1 MKKRQMM
8 ASRAEKFTRFGI
20 RKCSLG
26 AVSVAIATGLA
37 FLGGGAVQADQLAPS
52 QPADSVAV
60 SQVWRT
66 TLAQLQLR
74 L

>member
-1 MKKRQMM
+1 MKRRRMM
-8 ASRAEKFTRFGI
+8 TSRAEKFTRFGI

-37 FLGGGAVQADQLAPS
+37 FLGSGAVQADQLAS
-52 QPADSVAV
+52 RQLTVSLSVRL
-60 SQVWRT
+60 WKT
-66 TLAQLQLR
+66 KLAQLQLR

>member
-37 FLGGGAVQADQLAPS
+37 FLGSGAVQAEQLTPS
-52 QPADSVAV
+52 QTADSGVV
-60 SQVWRT
+60 SQAVED
-66 TLAQLQLR
+66 
-74 L
+74 